1 MIIEEKL
8 KEIILSRYGAVKTFA
23 EACGLPYGT
32 VDTILRRGV
41 HKASITNII
50 AICKTLN
57 ISTDELAHNR
67 IVPIDK
73 VIELK
78 TDISEVSEMIA
89 YARNN
94 KRAFCH
100 LTVDGIPMSSNELD
114 ILFDGI
120 ELTVEIIIRNRN
132 RKKEKKGTE

>member
-1 MIIEEKL
+1 MKVEEKL
-8 KEIILSRYGAVKTFA
+8 KEIILSRYGAVKSFA

-57 ISTDELAHNR
+57 ISTDELAHDR

-78 TDISEVSEMIA
+78 ADITEVSEMVE

-100 LTVDGIPMSSNELD
+100 ITVDGIPMSSNELD
-114 ILFDGI
+114 IMFDGI
-120 ELTVEIIIRNRN
+120 ELTAEIISRSRK
-132 RKKEKKGTE
+132 RKKEKERN

>member
-8 KEIILSRYGAVKTFA
+8 KEMILSRFGSVKTFA

-50 AICKTLN
+50 AMCKTLN
-57 ISTDELAHNR
+57 ISTDELAHDR
-67 IVPIDK
+67 IVSIDK
-73 VIELK
+73 TIELK
-78 TDISEVSEMIA
+78 TDISEVSEMIE

-94 KRAFCH
+94 KRTFSH
-100 LTVDGIPMSSNELD
+100 LTIDGIPMTSHELD
-114 ILFDGI
+114 VLFDGI
-120 ELTVEIIIRNRN
+120 ELTVEILIKNRC
-132 RKKEKKGTE
+132 RKKR